1 MAIQAEVP
9 AGTAVYAVDTY
20 PQSLPFYLQQ
30 TITLVSKKDEMQMGI
45 ELEPERWIATTQE
58 FLDQWHSHEQ
68 AVAVFRTKNFDRY
81 QQQLGSTRVIYNGL
95 RRTAVVKQ

>member
-1 MAIQAEVP
+1 MGVCDAGMPCRWRRTDQPSMSGIITPGVMAAFIQSAIQ
-9 AGTAVYAVDTY
+9 
-20 PQSLPFYLQQ
+20 SLRGNRTGVLP
-30 TITLVSKKDEMQMGI
+30 
-45 ELEPERWIATTQE
+45 
-58 FLDQWHSHEQ
+58 EQ